1 MRCLQCDYVLWNLKA
16 RQCPECGTPVTPSA
30 YEFVPNSVRF
40 CCPHCEQSYYG
51 TGATGLLEP
60 DAFDCVQ
67 CGRHITLDE
76 MVLAPAEGVA
86 DHQTRVGSNPWLERD
101 RTGRFKSWCAT
112 IGQSLVS
119 PNRLAQGTPES
130 SSLGQAW
137 WFVIVTC
144 VVTFGLSLIPAMC
157 FGLGLPLLMPQ
168 GGAAG
173 APSARILAAM
183 MAGAVTFGI
192 VFGFILTLVFA
203 WLWALVTH
211 LLLRMSGSGHGPL
224 RVTMQSILYSSG
236 TMTVSAIPCVSN
248 AAMVWWIVSAVL
260 MVKESHDITGIRATF
275 TVLAGPV
282 VAMALLIALYMGMVA
297 TAFMG
302 AGGMAAGATPQV
314 GTQATQ
320 RVLTGLVTYAAANGD
335 RGPAHALELMMETGL
350 SAQDFIDPSTLTFP
364 VDVPVA
370 GMDLADLAL
379 LAPDERPA
387 VIKQAAATLPD
398 RVVAHR
404 VGDFVFTYHGA
415 VLDGR
420 APGLWL
426 VVMTPDPDTARFAG
440 PAIPVVVGRAD
451 GTTLL
456 IPPARFTARL
466 NQQNHLRAAQGLPPL
481 PYPPTLA
488 HDSPA
493 VADPWVPP

>member
-1 MRCLQCDYVLWNLKA
+1 MRCLQCDYSLWNLKA

-40 CCPHCEQSYYG
+40 CCPHCEQPYYG

-60 DAFDCVQ
+60 DAFDCVR

-86 DHQTRVGSNPWLERD
+86 DEQTKAASNPWLERN
-101 RTGRFKSWCAT
+101 RTGGFKGWWAT
-112 IGQSLVS
+112 IVQSLVS
-119 PNRLAQGTPES
+119 PNRLAHGTPET

-137 WFVIVTC
+137 WFTIVTC
-144 VVTFGLSLIPAMC
+144 AVTFGISLIPAMC
-157 FGLGLPLLMPQ
+157 IGLAFGLLMPRGQ
-168 GGAAG
+168 AGG
-173 APSARILAAM
+173 PSAPLFAGM
-183 MAGAVTFGI
+183 MALSMTFGI
-192 VFGFILTLVFA
+192 VFMFVFVLVFA
-203 WLWALVTH
+203 GLWALLTH

-236 TMTVSAIPCVSN
+236 TMTVSAVPCVGK

-260 MVKESHDITGIRATF
+260 MVKESHGITGVRATF

-282 VAMALLIALYMGMVA
+282 VAMVLLIALYMGMIA

-302 AGGMAAGATPQV
+302 AGGMAAAAPQV

-320 RVLTGLVTYAAANGD
+320 KVLTGLVTYAAANGG
-335 RGPAHALELMMETGL
+335 RGPAHALELLMEPGL
-350 SAQDFIDPSTLTFP
+350 SEQDFIDPSTLTFP
-364 VDVPVA
+364 VNVPVA

-379 LAPDERPA
+379 MAADERPA
-387 VIKQAAATLPD
+387 VIEQAAAALPD

-426 VVMTPDPDTARFAG
+426 VVMTPDPDTAGFAG
-440 PAIPVVVGRAD
+440 SAMPVVVGRAD
-451 GTTLL
+451 DTTRL
-456 IPPARFTARL
+456 IPWARFTARF

-481 PYPPTLA
+481 PYPPTLT
-488 HDSPA
+488 HESPA
-493 VADPWVPP
+493 VADNKNPG